1 MASVV
6 VFELHRTYIR
16 SFYSFIGQCF
26 LVVQGNVY
34 DLEGKLDFERDQ
46 WTELYEK

>member
-1 MASVV
+1 
-6 VFELHRTYIR
+6 
-16 SFYSFIGQCF
+16 
-26 LVVQGNVY
+26 VQGNVY